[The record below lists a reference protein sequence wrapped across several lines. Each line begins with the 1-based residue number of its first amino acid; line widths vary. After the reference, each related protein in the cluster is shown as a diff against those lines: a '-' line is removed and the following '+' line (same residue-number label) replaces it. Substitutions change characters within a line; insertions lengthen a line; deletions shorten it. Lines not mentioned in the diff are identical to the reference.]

1 MRRIG
6 IKRII
11 VFAFFVIVLGSLTI
25 QHDSAKS
32 DMRLAHDEVKSA
44 YFYVD
49 FKTLPSENGLLE
61 PLLNPETEL
70 LVVDYLT
77 SHIGDPII
85 ADALISAAKKNRLD
99 PALVVAISWQE
110 SRFQAVAT
118 GNNSNRS
125 IDRGLMQLNST
136 TFKHLNENDFFDPY
150 LNADNG
156 VSYLRKILQLSG
168 NTIAA
173 LAMYNAGP
181 SRVDSLGAPRQTLD
195 YVSLVLAYQTD
206 LIQGFYDKYSTGGI
220 LVNRDIKPLKNP
232 DFL

>member
-6 IKRII
+6 IKRI
-11 VFAFFVIVLGSLTI
+11 VFAFSVIVLGSFTI
-25 QHDSAKS
+25 QHDSAKP
-32 DMRLAHDEVKSA
+32 DTRFAHDEVKSA

-49 FKTLPSENGLLE
+49 FNALPSENGLLA
-61 PLLNPETEL
+61 PFLNPETEP
-70 LVVDYLT
+70 LVVEYLT
-77 SHIGDPII
+77 NHIRDPII
-85 ADALISAAKKNRLD
+85 ADALISAARLHRLD

-110 SRFQAVAT
+110 SHFKADAL
-118 GNNSNRS
+118 GSNSNRS
-125 IDRGLMQLNST
+125 IDRGLMQLNSA
-136 TFKHLNENDFFDPY
+136 TFQHLNEEDFFDPY

-156 VSYLRKILQLSG
+156 VSYLKEILHLSG

-195 YVSLVLAYQTD
+195 YISSILAYRTD
-206 LIQGFYDKYSTGGI
+206 LVQGFYYRYPAGGI
-220 LVNRDIKPLKNP
+220 LVNHDIKPVKNP